1 MGPAGERKAKC
12 CSRRQSASP
21 AQKSP
26 PTSSPERTTNTTSNK
41 QNQPDIVISAS
52 PRFTRK
58 KDFKAAGRL
67 RSKDKNNKKKP
78 VSMDD
83 SDMPREAITQSEANE
98 DIESVQESDGT
109 QEESSQ
115 ILSVTEVVQETL
127 DEDGVC
133 VSSTT
138 HIQTIT
144 TDGQTIS
151 AVMQESKVSNLDS
164 QTIIGNDEGQAQ
176 QLQEVHTKEERG
188 TVVAEP
194 EFVERVAY
202 TVGSQEEI
210 AEDNSTHPPMEHQA
224 ADSPTQ
230 LQESQQLETNQSN
243 EELKGEGATSCD
255 ETERQLEGK
264 TIKDSL
270 TNVEYVSQQQS
281 SVASEEMSNHVSE
294 VSMYYSANSSL
305 NTEQEVEV
313 KSDYTCSENI
323 QTSFRKPSSLALDK
337 NGDGSSFWTHSA
349 RNSVIS
355 SPSRDGLT
363 DSLGSPTESVR
374 DILIQKRVSLTHT
387 PDIVRVFDKEFQQ
400 ASRDV
405 HEFQKVKNE
414 LKHVEEQT
422 LSSRKISQ
430 ASDFCKTQ
438 SIVSE
443 SFESTTSCVAQE
455 EEAEALQVLDTVVTE
470 AANKVRSRAM
480 SKDMIVDLIPG
491 PVVNMQR
498 KSVKEEDKKVSKQ
511 VSKSNTSAT
520 EIKKKNSEQ
529 KKAENKMVEQKN
541 ARNTQMSSQSG
552 GTVTVAKKNAVKK
565 EKSKTTMIASQSA
578 QMTAEKSQQSVKS
591 LGETNQSG
599 STTTDNNVSVV
610 QKKSNTRQTRSAGK
624 ESNDSKT
631 NKGNEKRSVSKSG
644 PSDKKS
650 LLQSPNLIK
659 QVKASTTDK
668 TASKKQVA
676 SSNGSLESPA
686 LLKDINGGSKKSI
699 TSRTASPSGKTLCS
713 DSKSSSPVPTTVRSL
728 SPEGKPPTTST
739 RSSSVSERTMSPE
752 RKTLHTRSPSVVSG
766 RSNSPA
772 GKSPSRNG
780 SSVNGLDEKDSKT
793 KSSSKSSLTSGK
805 SGSIKRQESKVRE
818 KTIKKEDMLFD
829 KNKNGE
835 NKENGFAVKRE
846 PPKSTVS
853 NAKGG
858 YLAPTKSWISY
869 MGDPIDLKSR
879 SPSPAAPERKRS
891 TTVPRKITDRSP
903 SPRRRLRESSTES
916 EGKDKSKKPVICP
929 PTRKMMEKDPN
940 LPTVKR
946 STSVRSKAQT
956 NGDLKRS
963 DSMKKTITNGVDKD
977 LGGTK
982 TPQENSVA
990 KSETQLSEKQK
1001 ASSIRNKQR
1010 DVSSSSMTRKT
1021 ASNKSE
1027 NKSQININS
1036 VESATQAKS
1045 ASGPKKVPPPVA
1057 PKPSSTNTI
1066 SSEYQVSDVSRQE
1079 DSSLLTTAAANS
1091 ITSQEITT
1099 TSTSHKASSQESSNI
1114 ASAQTVVKK
1123 SEVNT
1128 ATVETSEQVENI
1140 CESSENHAESG
1151 VEETSITAT
1160 QAIQKFETQSKVV
1173 SNSSDVAVS
1182 SHLLQE
1188 TVSSRLKKVSGE
1200 EFAGERK
1207 SSIVKTG
1214 EVTSNEKENAALEES
1229 KTVSESSGENNKIVK
1244 SIARAKSFSAKK
1256 SSTTDSSATA
1266 KKTSVLVSSG
1276 SSSVIES
1283 ASLSNT
1289 TTSKASSAATSISS
1303 AVKKSSVAT
1312 SSNTISSKKSSVSAS
1327 STDTSNTTEVSKNLI
1342 SSSKAN
1348 ISSSKVE
1355 ESSSQS
1361 TKVISSTEK
1370 KTSEKVSSQ
1379 STSSASTNSIRS
1391 SQLQRSESKG
1401 LKQVTAKKGGKS
1413 QETNG
1418 CETQLKTT
1426 MVVRLHPGQSRRLSA
1441 YMDQQG
1447 QEGCDV
1453 TRRSWVGDVQDNNTT
1468 QSICGLEISFSS
1480 VPQDIDI
1487 KLIPGNSNCA
1497 VDNKE
1502 PGPDTNKAE
1511 AGPTQS
1517 SSEDP
1522 LETEPDL
1529 NKTRQ

>member
-26 PTSSPERTTNTTSNK
+26 STSSPERTTNTTSNK

-109 QEESSQ
+109 QDENSP
-115 ILSVTEVVQETL
+115 ILSVTEVVQETH

-138 HIQTIT
+138 HIQTISM
-144 TDGQTIS
+144 DGQTIS

-164 QTIIGNDEGQAQ
+164 KTIIGNDDGQAQ

-188 TVVAEP
+188 TVVVTEP

-202 TVGSQEEI
+202 TVGSQQEI
-210 AEDNSTHPPMEHQA
+210 AEDTSTHPPRERQ
-224 ADSPTQ
+224 TQ
-230 LQESQQLETNQSN
+230 LQESQQLETNESY
-243 EELKGEGATSCD
+243 EKLKGEGATSCE
-255 ETERQLEGK
+255 ETERQLQEN
-264 TIKDSL
+264 TIEDSL
-270 TNVEYVSQQQS
+270 TNVEYVSQQHS
-281 SVASEEMSNHVSE
+281 SVVSEEMSNQVNE

-305 NTEQEVEV
+305 TNEQEVEV
-313 KSDYTCSENI
+313 NSDYTCSENM
-323 QTSFRKPSSLALDK
+323 QSSLRKPSSLALDK

-363 DSLGSPTESVR
+363 DSLGSPSESVR

-414 LKHVEEQT
+414 LKRVEEQS
-422 LSSRKISQ
+422 LSTRKISQ
-430 ASDFCKTQ
+430 TAEFSKTQ
-438 SIVSE
+438 NIVSE

-455 EEAEALQVLDTVVTE
+455 EEAEALEVLDTVVTE

-541 ARNTQMSSQSG
+541 ARNTQITQAG

-565 EKSKTTMIASQSA
+565 EKSKTTMVASQSA

-591 LGETNQSG
+591 LEKTNQSG
-599 STTTDNNVSVV
+599 STTTENNVSVV
-610 QKKSNTRQTRSAGK
+610 QKKSNVRQTRPAEK
-624 ESNDSKT
+624 ESNNRKT
-631 NKGNEKRSVSKSG
+631 NKGNEKRSGSKSG

-668 TASKKQVA
+668 NTGKKQVA

-713 DSKSSSPVPTTVRSL
+713 DSKSSSPLPTTVRSL
-728 SPEGKPPTTST
+728 SPEGKPPTTNT

-752 RKTLHTRSPSVVSG
+752 RKSLHTRSPSVVSG

-780 SSVNGLDEKDSKT
+780 SSVNGLDERDSKIKT
-793 KSSSKSSLTSGK
+793 SSKSSLTSGK
-805 SGSIKRQESKVRE
+805 SGSLKRQESKVRE

-829 KNKNGE
+829 RNKDGE
-835 NKENGFAVKRE
+835 NKENGYAVKRE

-879 SPSPAAPERKRS
+879 SPSPAASERKRS

-929 PTRKMMEKDPN
+929 PPRKMMEKDPN
-940 LPTVKR
+940 LPAVKR
-946 STSVRSKAQT
+946 SASVRSKAQT

-982 TPQENSVA
+982 TPQENIVA

-1001 ASSIRNKQR
+1001 TSSIRNKQR
-1010 DVSSSSMTRKT
+1010 DVSSSSMTRKS

-1036 VESATQAKS
+1036 AESATKTRS
-1045 ASGPKKVPPPVA
+1045 ASGSKKVPPPVA
-1057 PKPSSTNTI
+1057 PKPSCMSTV
-1066 SSEYQVSDVSRQE
+1066 SSEYQASDLSRQE
-1079 DSSLLTTAAANS
+1079 DSSLVTTS
-1091 ITSQEITT
+1091 LLSSQEITT
-1099 TSTSHKASSQESSNI
+1099 TSTAHLASSQESSSI
-1114 ASAQTVVKK
+1114 ASAQTVVTNG
-1123 SEVNT
+1123 EINT
-1128 ATVETSEQVENI
+1128 ATVETSEQVENV
-1140 CESSENHAESG
+1140 CEVSENCAESG

-1173 SNSSDVAVS
+1173 SGSSDVAVS

-1200 EFAGERK
+1200 EFAVERK
-1207 SSIVKTG
+1207 SSIIKTG
-1214 EVTSNEKENAALEES
+1214 EVTSNDKESTALEES
-1229 KTVSESSGENNKIVK
+1229 KNVSESSSENNKTVK

-1256 SSTTDSSATA
+1256 SSTSDSSATA

-1276 SSSVIES
+1276 SSSVTEA
-1283 ASLSNT
+1283 ASLSNS
-1289 TTSKASSAATSISS
+1289 TTSKALSASTSVSS

-1327 STDTSNTTEVSKNLI
+1327 STETSNKTEVSKNLI

-1348 ISSSKVE
+1348 LSSSKVE

-1361 TKVISSTEK
+1361 SKVISSTEK
-1370 KTSEKVSSQ
+1370 KTSEKVTSQ
-1379 STSSASTNSIRS
+1379 SASTASTNSIRS
-1391 SQLQRSESKG
+1391 SQLLRSESKG

-1418 CETQLKTT
+1418 VRR
-1426 MVVRLHPGQSRRLSA
+1426 VV
-1441 YMDQQG
+1441 M
-1447 QEGCDV
+1447 
-1453 TRRSWVGDVQDNNTT
+1453 
-1468 QSICGLEISFSS
+1468 
-1480 VPQDIDI
+1480 
-1487 KLIPGNSNCA
+1487 
-1497 VDNKE
+1497 
-1502 PGPDTNKAE
+1502 
-1511 AGPTQS
+1511 
-1517 SSEDP
+1517 
-1522 LETEPDL
+1522 
-1529 NKTRQ
+1529 